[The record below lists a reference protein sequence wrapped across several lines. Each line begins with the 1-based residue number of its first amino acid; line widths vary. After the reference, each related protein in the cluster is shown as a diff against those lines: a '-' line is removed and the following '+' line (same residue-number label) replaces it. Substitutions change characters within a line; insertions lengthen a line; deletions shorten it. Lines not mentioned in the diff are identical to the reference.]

1 MNIEDFKRDVYQLD
15 TVNGKDISRL
25 TEISKQ
31 LRDDAI
37 FLVEIIINSIKDVS
51 SSPITIRLVNSQSK
65 ASKVLSSRFYHQNS
79 RQ

>member
-51 SSPITIRLVNSQSK
+51 CSPITIRLVNSQSK
-65 ASKVLSSRFYHQNS
+65 ASKILPP
-79 RQ
+79 

>member
-25 TEISKQ
+25 TEVSKQ

-37 FLVEIIINSIKDVS
+37 FLVEIVINSIKEVS
-51 SSPITIRLVNSQSK
+51 YLLFYTCLVHSK
-65 ASKVLSSRFYHQNS
+65 SEASKVLPSRFDYENS
-79 RQ
+79 WE

>member
-25 TEISKQ
+25 TEVSKQ

-37 FLVEIIINSIKDVS
+37 FLVEIVINSIKEVS
-51 SSPITIRLVNSQSK
+51 
-65 ASKVLSSRFYHQNS
+65 
-79 RQ
+79 